1 MDVIYRSLATIY
13 AETIKATEKITG
25 KTFEILNIVGGGSKD
40 SYLNKLTK
48 EYTGK
53 RVLAGPTEGTAVG
66 NLLAQIISAGEIK
79 DLHEG
84 RVVVKNSFAVVEI

>member
-1 MDVIYRSLATIY
+1 M
-13 AETIKATEKITG
+13 TEQVTG
-25 KTFEILNIVGGGSKD
+25 KTFEVLNIVGGGSKD
-40 SYLNKLTK
+40 GYLNKLTK

-79 DLHEG
+79 DLPEA
-84 RVVVKNSFAVVEI
+84 RLVVKNSFEVVEI